1 MGIQVYQAE
10 EREKGRNPEAQR
22 PQAWFYRWAHAWEAA
37 QWNPAPTGPLVGRVG
52 LGAGPLRGPALGWN
66 AAQWKD
72 NELSMKL
79 WVPSLVPRTKKRKQW
94 NQR

>member
-37 QWNPAPTGPLVGRVG
+37 Q
-52 LGAGPLRGPALGWN
+52 
-66 AAQWKD
+66 
-72 NELSMKL
+72 
-79 WVPSLVPRTKKRKQW
+79 
-94 NQR
+94 